1 MPLNIVIGSQWGD
14 EGKGRIVDLLSS
26 QSDFVARFSG
36 GDNAGH
42 TVTVADQVFKLHTV
56 PSGIVHPHTTAILGS
71 GMVINPFTFLD
82 EVQQLIEADVD
93 ASPDRL
99 LISHAAHLITPA
111 HRLLDRA
118 QDAARGKQAIGTT
131 GRGIG
136 PAYVDKAARRGIRAR
151 DILDPEGFRQ
161 KISTCYKTINH
172 SLIQLF
178 GENPINEEEMTAEF
192 IAIAMRLRPHIR
204 DTGAILR
211 RALASG
217 SSVLAEGAQGT
228 LLDIDHGT
236 YPYVTSSCTTAPG
249 VLTGLGLG
257 IRSVERVI
265 GVTKA
270 FQTRVGSGPF
280 PTELEGDTAA
290 HLRGSGANPWDE
302 FGTTTGRPRRVGWL
316 DAVLLRYAIEV
327 NGITELC
334 ITKADV
340 LSGFAT
346 LQIANAYD
354 LNGEQVEILPFGPE
368 SGDLEAA
375 TPVYRQLPGWSED
388 ISGITTWNDLP
399 DQAQAYIKTIED
411 ICGVPVKMISVG
423 PERNQYIT
431 R

>member
-1 MPLNIVIGSQWGD
+1 MSLSIVIGSQWGD

-42 TVTVADQVFKLHTV
+42 TVTVGDQVFKLHTI
-56 PSGIVHPHTTAILGS
+56 PSGIVHKHTIAILGG

-82 EVQQLIEADVD
+82 EVQQLKEAGVD
-93 ASPDRL
+93 TSPNRL

-111 HRLLDRA
+111 HRLLDQA

-151 DILDPEGFRQ
+151 DILDPASFPQ
-161 KISTCYKTINH
+161 KVSACYETINR
-172 SLIQLF
+172 SLVQLF
-178 GENPINEEEMTAEF
+178 GQNPINVEEMSAEF
-192 IAIAMRLRPHIR
+192 ITVANKLAPHIC
-204 DTGAILR
+204 DCGALLR
-211 RALASG
+211 GALTDG

-236 YPYVTSSCTTAPG
+236 YPFVTSSCTTAPG
-249 VLTGLGLG
+249 VLSGLGLG
-257 IRSVERVI
+257 IRTVDRVI

-280 PTELEGDTAA
+280 PTELEGEAA
-290 HLRGSGANPWDE
+290 NHLRGSGANPWDE

-340 LSGFAT
+340 LSGLAS
-346 LQIANAYD
+346 LEIASAYD
-354 LNGEQVEILPFGPE
+354 LNGEQIKSLPFGPE

-375 TPVYRQLPGWSED
+375 APICEELPGWNED
-388 ISGITTWNDLP
+388 ISQIKTWAELP
-399 DQAQAYIKTIED
+399 RQAQGYIETIEALS
-411 ICGVPVKMISVG
+411 GVPVKMISVG
-423 PERNQYIT
+423 PERSQYIS